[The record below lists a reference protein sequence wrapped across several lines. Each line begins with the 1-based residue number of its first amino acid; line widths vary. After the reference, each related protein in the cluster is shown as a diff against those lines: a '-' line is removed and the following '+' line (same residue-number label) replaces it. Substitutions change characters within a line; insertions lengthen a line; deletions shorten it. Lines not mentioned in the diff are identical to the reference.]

1 MGYMDKQAKYRKLH
15 DQLLRRF
22 EPFLPGTR
30 LDSVRSLQKEYRV
43 SLATLNTALKM
54 LVEEGVIESVRN
66 KGLYRTAPGCGN
78 ASRTVVLVLPGQDEP
93 LFRKIIFACYEA
105 LEKLNMRMQL
115 AIYGLSAE
123 QETEVVRGVL

>member
-54 LVEEGVIESVRN
+54 LVADRRAGSAR
-66 KGLYRTAPGCGN
+66 PG
-78 ASRTVVLVLPGQDEP
+78 RTVVPEDHLRL
-93 LFRKIIFACYEA
+93 L
-105 LEKLNMRMQL
+105 
-115 AIYGLSAE
+115 
-123 QETEVVRGVL
+123 